1 MKVLICDDNE
11 MCAKMFEVQILE
23 IANRNNIEINTET
36 VNSGN
41 QLLFFIETKYSDV
54 DLIMMDQHMPGL
66 SGIETA
72 KEIIKLNIPADII
85 FYSADET
92 QAVNAYDVDAL
103 HYIVKGKT
111 SMEKIEE
118 IFIKAMRKHE
128 ERKKKTLSLYYAGV
142 RKNIPIEDIL
152 YFSVSNRIVNVIYYE
167 KGQQKVFEFYSSL
180 SKLSEKLDDKEFMR
194 IHSSYIVSR
203 KYVTS
208 INTRR
213 VEMINGDIIPVGK
226 TYREKINI

>member
-1 MKVLICDDNE
+1 MK
-11 MCAKMFEVQILE
+11 
-23 IANRNNIEINTET
+23 
-36 VNSGN
+36 
-41 QLLFFIETKYSDV
+41 
-54 DLIMMDQHMPGL
+54 
-66 SGIETA
+66 
-72 KEIIKLNIPADII
+72 KE
-85 FYSADET
+85 
-92 QAVNAYDVDAL
+92 
-103 HYIVKGKT
+103 
-111 SMEKIEE
+111 
-118 IFIKAMRKHE
+118 
-128 ERKKKTLSLYYAGV
+128 KKKTLSLYYAGV

>member
-72 KEIIKLNIPADII
+72 KEIRKLNIPADII

-142 RKNIPIEDIL
+142 RKNIP
-152 YFSVSNRIVNVIYYE
+152 IVNVIYYE

>member
-72 KEIIKLNIPADII
+72 KEI
-85 FYSADET
+85 
-92 QAVNAYDVDAL
+92 
-103 HYIVKGKT
+103 
-111 SMEKIEE
+111 
-118 IFIKAMRKHE
+118 R
-128 ERKKKTLSLYYAGV
+128 
-142 RKNIPIEDIL
+142 
-152 YFSVSNRIVNVIYYE
+152 
-167 KGQQKVFEFYSSL
+167 
-180 SKLSEKLDDKEFMR
+180 
-194 IHSSYIVSR
+194 
-203 KYVTS
+203 
-208 INTRR
+208 
-213 VEMINGDIIPVGK
+213 
-226 TYREKINI
+226 KINI